1 MLYIL
6 PSMGMDPEALHPSYN
21 VLYASAS
28 DSRNPISNIQYGD
41 NSDKKEVACSAEAE
55 FIGSHIHEDM
65 FRLCLFTEE
74 IKIFVSNTNLPSLQ
88 SLTLASLFQL
98 SMCSNQI
105 HRNATRWCPIF
116 HPVHGC
122 LSLLSS
128 RGCIVGD
135 TTGFCSIPYSVCTT
149 CKYGGAIMSWGK
161 IYQWLTKA
169 SRKTILSPFS
179 P

>member
-1 MLYIL
+1 MSDLCSKAQIFQIYYSQESNQRGEEFVLPNMLYIL

-105 HRNATRWCPIF
+105 HTNATR
-116 HPVHGC
+116 
-122 LSLLSS
+122 
-128 RGCIVGD
+128 
-135 TTGFCSIPYSVCTT
+135 
-149 CKYGGAIMSWGK
+149 
-161 IYQWLTKA
+161 
-169 SRKTILSPFS
+169 
-179 P
+179 

>member
-1 MLYIL
+1 MSDPCSKAQIFQIYYSQESNQRGEEFVLPNMLYIL

-74 IKIFVSNTNLPSLQ
+74 IKIFVSNTNLSSLQ

-105 HRNATRWCPIF
+105 HTNATR
-116 HPVHGC
+116 
-122 LSLLSS
+122 
-128 RGCIVGD
+128 
-135 TTGFCSIPYSVCTT
+135 
-149 CKYGGAIMSWGK
+149 
-161 IYQWLTKA
+161 
-169 SRKTILSPFS
+169 
-179 P
+179 

>member
-1 MLYIL
+1 MSDLCSKAQIFQIYYSQESNQRGEEFVLPNMLYIL

-74 IKIFVSNTNLPSLQ
+74 IKIFVSNTNLSSLQ

-105 HRNATRWCPIF
+105 HTNATR
-116 HPVHGC
+116 
-122 LSLLSS
+122 
-128 RGCIVGD
+128 
-135 TTGFCSIPYSVCTT
+135 
-149 CKYGGAIMSWGK
+149 
-161 IYQWLTKA
+161 
-169 SRKTILSPFS
+169 
-179 P
+179 